1 MKKFLLWMVFLT
13 ICPFVWAQSF
23 QISQNSYQKVSVSF
37 TPGTLSVENISVPEG
52 ELQPPPPPIV
62 ENKEPDYYENTD
74 NGFDDSSITD

>member
-1 MKKFLLWMVFLT
+1 
-13 ICPFVWAQSF
+13 
-23 QISQNSYQKVSVSF
+23 
-37 TPGTLSVENISVPEG
+37 VPEG